1 MLVNRE
7 ESAFEISIRAVDG
20 EWEGKIIEH
29 SMVRLVPTVHLQHRW
44 TSQEAA
50 ITGVQ
55 RRWRRLFPDE
65 TDDLMP
71 DMTAAMMEAE
81 EAFPDQNFLT
91 DRPGLFSPHSMPT
104 P

>member
-1 MLVNRE
+1 MFVNRE
-7 ESAFEISIRAVDG
+7 ESTFEMSIRAVDG
-20 EWEGKIIEH
+20 EWEGKIVEH
-29 SMVRLVPTVHLQHRW
+29 TMVRLVPTVHLQHRW

-65 TDDLMP
+65 TDALMP
-71 DMTAAMMEAE
+71 DVTAAIMEAE
-81 EAFPDQNFLT
+81 EPLLDPNFLT
-91 DRPGLFSPHSMPT
+91 DRPGLFSSHSMHT